1 MENLETKNT
10 NISPDEKNDGKTS
23 LPPFSRGEFEKN
35 IPNPIWL
42 LISEAAKLGGV
53 QQKTIRRA
61 ILAKTVKYKIVK
73 NRYLVELSS
82 VVKYLESNT
91 KLKNKFKNFGLGQY
105 FVSQKSKSP

>member
-1 MENLETKNT
+1 MDNLETKNT
-10 NISPDEKNDGKTS
+10 NIPADEKNDEKSPETG
-23 LPPFSRGEFEKN
+23 FEKN

-82 VVKYLESNT
+82 VVKYLDSNT
-91 KLKNKFKNFGLGQY
+91 KLKNKFNNFGLGQY
-105 FVSQKSKSP
+105 FISPKS

>member
-1 MENLETKNT
+1 MNNLETKNT
-10 NISPDEKNDGKTS
+10 NVSENEKNDEKS
-23 LPPFSRGEFEKN
+23 LETGFEKN

-82 VVKYLESNT
+82 VAKYLDSNT

-105 FVSQKSKSP
+105 LN